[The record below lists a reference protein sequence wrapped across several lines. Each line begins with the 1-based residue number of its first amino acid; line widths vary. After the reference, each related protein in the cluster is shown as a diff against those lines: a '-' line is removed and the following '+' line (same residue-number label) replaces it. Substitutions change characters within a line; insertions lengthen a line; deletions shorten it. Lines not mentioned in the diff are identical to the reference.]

1 MKNLLVILFIVMMA
15 FSVSACETMKG
26 LGKDVE
32 DAGEWVQ
39 EKAN

>member
-1 MKNLLVILFIVMMA
+1 MKNIVMILILALMVL
-15 FSVSACETMKG
+15 SLSACETMKG
-26 LGKDVE
+26 FGKDVE

>member
-1 MKNLLVILFIVMMA
+1 MM
-15 FSVSACETMKG
+15 VCTMSACETMKG

-39 EKAN
+39 EKAE

>member
-1 MKNLLVILFIVMMA
+1 MKKVLIILALGMLVGML
-15 FSVSACETMKG
+15 SACETMKG

-39 EKAN
+39 KKAE

>member
-1 MKNLLVILFIVMMA
+1 MKKILIVLAMGMMM
-15 FSVSACETMKG
+15 FTLSACETMKG

>member
-1 MKNLLVILFIVMMA
+1 MKKIYLVLAVGLMVFTL
-15 FSVSACETMKG
+15 SACETMKG

-39 EKAN
+39 EKAS

>member
-1 MKNLLVILFIVMMA
+1 MAMMV
-15 FSVSACETMKG
+15 FTLSACETMKG

-39 EKAN
+39 KKAE

>member
-1 MKNLLVILFIVMMA
+1 MKKLVIILAIGMLM
-15 FSVSACETMKG
+15 FSLSACETMKG

-39 EKAN
+39 KKAD

>member
-1 MKNLLVILFIVMMA
+1 MKRIVMMMLMGMMILGL
-15 FSVSACETMKG
+15 SACETMKG

>member
-1 MKNLLVILFIVMMA
+1 MKKILIILALGMMMCTL
-15 FSVSACETMKG
+15 SACETMKG

>member
-1 MKNLLVILFIVMMA
+1 MKKILIVLAVATMV
-15 FSVSACETMKG
+15 FTLSACETMKG

-39 EKAN
+39 DKAN

>member
-1 MKNLLVILFIVMMA
+1 MKRFWIVLAMAMMV
-15 FSVSACETMKG
+15 FTLSACETMKG

-39 EKAN
+39 EKAE

>member
-1 MKNLLVILFIVMMA
+1 MKKILFILIMGMM
-15 FSVSACETMKG
+15 VCTMSACETMKG

-39 EKAN
+39 EKAE

>member
-1 MKNLLVILFIVMMA
+1 MM
-15 FSVSACETMKG
+15 VLTLIACETMKG

-39 EKAN
+39 KKAS

>member
-1 MKNLLVILFIVMMA
+1 MKRIYLVLAIGFMVFAL
-15 FSVSACETMKG
+15 SACETMKG